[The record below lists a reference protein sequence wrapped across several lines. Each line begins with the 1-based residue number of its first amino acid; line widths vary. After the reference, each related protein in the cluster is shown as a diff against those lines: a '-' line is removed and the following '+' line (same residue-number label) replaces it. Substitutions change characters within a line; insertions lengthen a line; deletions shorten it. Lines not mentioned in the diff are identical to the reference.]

1 LELGKLGFL
10 EVESGERGGLTL
22 DFEEFEKP
30 VLFLSLCFFLFS
42 VLLLWFDKTKKQTN
56 NIFFFLKKIPKEHQ
70 ETLDNFG

>member
-30 VLFLSLCFFLFS
+30 VLFLSLCFSNQTLAWCECGLFIS
-42 VLLLWFDKTKKQTN
+42 GAECNQKLSKYIIIYRAN
-56 NIFFFLKKIPKEHQ
+56 SH
-70 ETLDNFG
+70 